1 MGKTNMKHKETASVH
16 SSGYPWSHQCWMK
29 TEGQGLP
36 GSDLVLTL
44 KRSAQS
50 KVNLIEKPRSLHG
63 IPSPE
68 ENNSI
73 KRAISA
79 IIFEVKMETTLTAF
93 FSGEAP
99 TIIERAGGSRGT
111 CKPISP
117 SLQ

>member
-16 SSGYPWSHQCWMK
+16 SSGYPRSHQCWMK
-29 TEGQGLP
+29 TEGQGFP

-44 KRSAQS
+44 KGSAQS
-50 KVNLIEKPRSLHG
+50 KVNLIEKPRSLEG

-73 KRAISA
+73 RRAVRA
-79 IIFEVKMETTLTAF
+79 IIFEIKMETTFTAF
-93 FSGEAP
+93 FSDGGP
-99 TIIERAGGSRGT
+99 TIREAVGGSRGT
-111 CKPISP
+111 CKPMGP